1 MAPTFKEVRTVANH
15 ESCVTHRAGKEA
27 VRRESVLCFENFVPV
42 SGRARVAVPH
52 CGGHFDHVDLETI
65 LLVGSEGESIAVA
78 HLASSVIDVFE
89 TLRHEAVV
97 FLGGSLRWHFGTDQ
111 ENGLVVLGCKSI
123 RGRCV
128 ERARL
133 K

>member
-1 MAPTFKEVRTVANH
+1 MKANH
-15 ESCVTHRAGKEA
+15 ESCVAHRAGKVA
-27 VRRESVLCFENFVPV
+27 VRRETVLCFENFVPV

-52 CGGHFDHVDLETI
+52 CSGHFDHVDLETI
-65 LLVGSEGESIAVA
+65 LLAGSESESITVA

-97 FLGGSLRWHFGTDQ
+97 FLGGSLRCHFGTDQ
-111 ENGLVVLGCKSI
+111 ENGLFVLGCKSM
-123 RGRCV
+123 RGKCMQG
-128 ERARL
+128 ARL